1 MKVIIIGLGN
11 FGAAL
16 AKKMSKLGHEII
28 GVDNDMQKVENL
40 KDKLSYT
47 ICIDATDELAINK
60 LPLNNTDIVIVSIG
74 ENEGANIMATAIF
87 KNKNVKRLISRSI
100 NSLHENVLQA
110 IGVSEIIRPESE
122 SAERWTKKLNV
133 KGVVD
138 SFELNKD
145 YSIIE
150 VLTPKVLVGKTF
162 DDVQFKK
169 SHNIL
174 VMTIIKN
181 KEEASFLGQY
191 KIVPQVQ
198 GFTSSTTVIQEND
211 VLVIYGANDD
221 IYRFLKKINMGNL

>member
-16 AKKMSKLGHEII
+16 GKKMVKLGHEII
-28 GVDNDMQKVENL
+28 GVDNNIQRVEAL

-47 ICIDATDELAINK
+47 ICLDATDELSINK
-60 LPLNNTDIVIVSIG
+60 LPLNNTDIVIISIG

-110 IGVSEIIRPESE
+110 IGVTEIIRPEAE

-138 SFELNKD
+138 SFELNKE

-150 VLTPKVLVGKTF
+150 VVTPNELVGKTF
-162 DDVQFKK
+162 DEILFKK
-169 SHNIL
+169 QHKSRRDESWLITKSL
-174 VMTIIKN
+174 PKDV
-181 KEEASFLGQY
+181 S
-191 KIVPQVQ
+191 
-198 GFTSSTTVIQEND
+198 QEGSM
-211 VLVIYGANDD
+211 LAF
-221 IYRFLKKINMGNL
+221 RSLQ

>member
-1 MKVIIIGLGN
+1 M
-11 FGAAL
+11 
-16 AKKMSKLGHEII
+16 
-28 GVDNDMQKVENL
+28 
-40 KDKLSYT
+40 
-47 ICIDATDELAINK
+47 DATDELSIGK

-87 KNKNVKRLISRSI
+87 KNRNVKRLISRSI

-138 SFELNKD
+138 SFELNKE

-150 VLTPKVLVGKTF
+150 VITPAELVGKTF
-162 DDVQFKK
+162 EEIEFKK
-169 SHNIL
+169 RHNIL
-174 VMTIIKN
+174 VMTIIQN

-198 GFTSSTTVIQEND
+198 GFPSSATVIQTND

-221 IYRFLKKINMGNL
+221 IYKFLKKFNMGNM

>member
-1 MKVIIIGLGN
+1 TL
-11 FGAAL
+11 FR
-16 AKKMSKLGHEII
+16 S
-28 GVDNDMQKVENL
+28 
-40 KDKLSYT
+40 
-47 ICIDATDELAINK
+47 LAIIK

-169 SHNIL
+169 SNKSL
-174 VMTIIKN
+174 VMTCIIN
-181 KEEASFLGQY
+181 KDEA
-191 KIVPQVQ
+191 
-198 GFTSSTTVIQEND
+198 
-211 VLVIYGANDD
+211 
-221 IYRFLKKINMGNL
+221 

>member
-1 MKVIIIGLGN
+1 MKVIIIGLRN

-28 GVDNDMQKVENL
+28 GVDNDKQKVESL
-40 KDKLSYT
+40 EEKLSYT
-47 ICIDATDELAINK
+47 VCMDATDELAISK

-100 NSLHENVLQA
+100 SSLHENVLQA

-150 VLTPKVLVGKTF
+150 VLTPAELVGKTF
-162 DDVQFKK
+162 DEVQFKK
-169 SHNIL
+169 QHNIL

-198 GFTSSTTVIQEND
+198 GFPSSSTIIQSKD

-221 IYRFLKKINMGNL
+221 IYRFLKNFKMGNI

>member
-1 MKVIIIGLGN
+1 M
-11 FGAAL
+11 
-16 AKKMSKLGHEII
+16 
-28 GVDNDMQKVENL
+28 
-40 KDKLSYT
+40 
-47 ICIDATDELAINK
+47 
-60 LPLNNTDIVIVSIG
+60 
-74 ENEGANIMATAIF
+74 
-87 KNKNVKRLISRSI
+87 
-100 NSLHENVLQA
+100 
-110 IGVSEIIRPESE
+110 
-122 SAERWTKKLNV
+122 
-133 KGVVD
+133 
-138 SFELNKD
+138 
-145 YSIIE
+145 
-150 VLTPKVLVGKTF
+150 LVGKTF

>member
-74 ENEGANIMATAIF
+74 KNEGANIMATAIF

-198 GFTSSTTVIQEND
+198 GFPSSTTVIQEND

>member
-1 MKVIIIGLGN
+1 L
-11 FGAAL
+11 
-16 AKKMSKLGHEII
+16 
-28 GVDNDMQKVENL
+28 
-40 KDKLSYT
+40 
-47 ICIDATDELAINK
+47 DATDELSINK

-110 IGVSEIIRPESE
+110 IGVTEIIRPEAE

-138 SFELNKD
+138 SFELNKEF
-145 YSIIE
+145 SIIE
-150 VLTPKVLVGKTF
+150 VVTPNELVGKTF
-162 DDVQFKK
+162 DEIQFKK
-169 SHNIL
+169 QHNIL

-191 KIVPQVQ
+191 KIVPEVQ
-198 GFTSSTTVIQEND
+198 GFPTSNTVITKDD
-211 VLVIYGANDD
+211 VLVIYGANQE
-221 IYRFLKKINMGNL
+221 IYKFLKKFNIQ

>member
-16 AKKMSKLGHEII
+16 GKKMSKLGHEII
-28 GVDNDMQKVENL
+28 GVDHDMQKVEAL
-40 KDKLSYT
+40 KEKLSYT
-47 ICIDATDELAINK
+47 ICMDATDELSIGK
-60 LPLNNTDIVIVSIG
+60 LPLSNTDIVIVSIG
-74 ENEGANIMATAIF
+74 ENEGASIMATAIF

-150 VLTPKVLVGKTF
+150 VVTPKELVGKTF
-162 DDVQFKK
+162 DEVQFKK
-169 SHNIL
+169 NHNIL
-174 VMTIIKN
+174 VMTIIQN

-198 GFTSSTTVIQEND
+198 GFPSSLTVIQKND
-211 VLVIYGANDD
+211 VLVIYGANED
-221 IYRFLKKINMGNL
+221 IYKFLKKFNMGNA

>member
-16 AKKMSKLGHEII
+16 GKKMSKLGHEII
-28 GVDNDMQKVENL
+28 GVDNDMQKVEAL
-40 KDKLSYT
+40 KEKLSYT
-47 ICIDATDELAINK
+47 ICMDATDELSISK

-87 KNKNVKRLISRSI
+87 KNRNVKRLISRSI

-138 SFELNKD
+138 SFELNKE

-150 VLTPKVLVGKTF
+150 VITPGELVGKTF
-162 DDVQFKK
+162 DDIHSK
-169 SHNIL
+169 
-174 VMTIIKN
+174 II
-181 KEEASFLGQY
+181 
-191 KIVPQVQ
+191 
-198 GFTSSTTVIQEND
+198 SS
-211 VLVIYGANDD
+211 
-221 IYRFLKKINMGNL
+221 

>member
-110 IGVSEIIRPESE
+110 IGVSEIIRSESE

-198 GFTSSTTVIQEND
+198 GFPSSTTVIQEND

>member
-1 MKVIIIGLGN
+1 MIVIIIGLGN

-16 AKKMSKLGHEII
+16 GKKMVKLGHEII
-28 GVDNDMQKVENL
+28 GVDNNIQLVEAL

-47 ICIDATDELAINK
+47 ICLDATDELSINK
-60 LPLNNTDIVIVSIG
+60 LPLNNTDIVIVSI
-74 ENEGANIMATAIF
+74 GANIMATAIF

-110 IGVSEIIRPESE
+110 IGVSEIIRPEAE

-138 SFELNKD
+138 SFELNKE

-150 VLTPKVLVGKTF
+150 VVTPNELVGKTF
-162 DDVQFKK
+162 DEIQFKK
-169 SHNIL
+169 QHNIL

-191 KIVPQVQ
+191 KIVPEVQ
-198 GFTSSTTVIQEND
+198 GFPSSNTVITKDD
-211 VLVIYGANDD
+211 VLVIYGANQE
-221 IYRFLKKINMGNL
+221 IYKFLKKFNIQ

>member
-16 AKKMSKLGHEII
+16 GKKMSKLGHEII
-28 GVDNDMQKVENL
+28 GVDNNIQRVEGL

-47 ICIDATDELAINK
+47 ICLDATDEIAINK
-60 LPLNNTDIVIVSIG
+60 LPLNNTDIVIISIG

-110 IGVSEIIRPESE
+110 IGVSEIIRPEAE

-138 SFELNKD
+138 SFELNKEF
-145 YSIIE
+145 SIIE
-150 VLTPKVLVGKTF
+150 VVTPDELVGKTF
-162 DDVQFKK
+162 DEIQFKK
-169 SHNIL
+169 QHNIL
-174 VMTIIKN
+174 VMTIIQN

-191 KIVPQVQ
+191 KIVPEVQ
-198 GFTSSTTVIQEND
+198 GFPSSNTVIKKND
-211 VLVIYGANDD
+211 VLVIYGANED
-221 IYRFLKKINMGNL
+221 IYRFLKKYNIQ